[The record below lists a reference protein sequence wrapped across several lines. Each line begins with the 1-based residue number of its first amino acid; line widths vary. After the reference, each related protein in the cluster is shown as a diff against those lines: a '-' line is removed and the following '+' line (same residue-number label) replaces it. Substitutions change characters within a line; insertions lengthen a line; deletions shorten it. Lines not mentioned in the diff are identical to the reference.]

1 MNQKHKMNT
10 LISPMYL
17 QNNPYAI
24 DNIGL
29 CVYFISDGEYTKIGI
44 AESLQKRLKGLQ
56 TANARKLYPLYVVKV
71 NRPAEAHAL
80 EIKLHKFFRDKNTIG
95 EWFDITEDDIM
106 DAKRELKLAIRKPYF
121 PEKEMSA

>member
-1 MNQKHKMNT
+1 MKPKDRMNT
-10 LISPMYL
+10 LISPRYL
-17 QNNPYAI
+17 QHNPYAI

-95 EWFDITEDDIM
+95 EWFDITEDDIIK
-106 DAKRELKLAIRKPYF
+106 AKLKLKLTMGKPYF
-121 PEKEMSA
+121 PEKEIAV